1 MKYRLDLHYVRDPEL
16 VAIRFDKTYNLNGL
30 ISQCLRAFINNEEF
44 EIYLHPNARFQKQP
58 LTLYY
63 QLDDEKD
70 ADIIKFLNSILIPKT
85 TFVRNL
91 MLRYIKGDISWVY
104 KNEELKA
111 LSKTEDDKTYQKEKS
126 VTMTQKLNMTAESE
140 KSDNSKAES
149 YADEDLYEILQK
161 LGG

>member
-1 MKYRLDLHYVRDPEL
+1 MKYRLELHYVRDPEL

-30 ISQCLRAFINNEEF
+30 ISQCLRAFINNEDF

-58 LTLYY
+58 LTLFY

-70 ADIIKFLNSILIPKT
+70 ADIIKFLNSILTPKT

-91 MLRYIKGDISWVY
+91 ILRYIKGDISWVY
-104 KNEELKA
+104 QNEELKA
-111 LSKTEDDKTYQKEKS
+111 LSKTEEEKTYSKDKS
-126 VTMTQKLNMTAESE
+126 VTVTQNLDVSA
-140 KSDNSKAES
+140 NSKELDKSETES
-149 YADEDLYEILQK
+149 YPNEDLYEILQK